1 MNKLQK
7 QYTGLNLRIIQD
19 WENSEQKIIQGHYDR
34 KISSFFEAEDKNV
47 QFQNLHKLIVKWS
60 VLCGVKP
67 LPLDEEI
74 RLFVEY
80 IAEHFYRLSLLE
92 IDNAFNLATSG
103 TLNVN
108 AEHYQ
113 SFNVIYI
120 SKIINAYKDY
130 KGKFILE
137 YQELIEKTEE
147 KEPTEE
153 ERHELMLNAILD
165 GFDKYKEEKYYN
177 DFGYITYDFL
187 DKLEVIQLDT
197 PTKNQILQEA
207 RVKCEMEIKER
218 GQKESDFQEK
228 QKISTLLREVMTN
241 ESGGHPEIVRV
252 CKNLGLVRFYDIIL
266 ENNLSLN
273 ELILKSFDN

>member
-1 MNKLQK
+1 M
-7 QYTGLNLRIIQD
+7 
-19 WENSEQKIIQGHYDR
+19 
-34 KISSFFEAEDKNV
+34 

-92 IDNAFNLATSG
+92 VDNAFNLATSG
-103 TLNVN
+103 ILKVN

-113 SFNVIYI
+113 SFSVIYI

-137 YQELIEKTEE
+137 YQELQEKLDNKE
-147 KEPTEE
+147 EPTED
-153 ERHELMLNAILD
+153 ERNELMLNAILD
-165 GFDKYKEEKYYN
+165 GFDRYKTEKYYN
-177 DFGYITYDFL
+177 DFGYIAYDWL
-187 DKLEVIQLDT
+187 DKLHIIQLDKE
-197 PTKNQILQEA
+197 TKNQILKQA
-207 RVKCEMEIKER
+207 RVKCENDIKER
-218 GQKESDFQEK
+218 GLKESDIQEK
-228 QKISTLLREVMTN
+228 QKISNLLREVIN
-241 ESGGHPEIVRV
+241 NDSGSHPELVKV
-252 CKNLGLVRFYDIIL
+252 CKNIGLVKFYDIIL

-273 ELILKSFDN
+273 DLIIKSFKN